1 MLIHG
6 YMLFMH
12 FWLRFWK
19 ENERG
24 RRAYLRE
31 RFGGSFNSF
40 FDLLAKTELL
50 NLCDVWFET
59 LGFWIDFNRVF
70 IWFHWASWFS
80 FGAGFLF
87 VLSDQILLRFLSF
100 SLLHLLSLWSHGK
113 SVLELQREAIQ
124 WWLNL
129 WELRRN
135 SLNSSL
141 ISILEKLGFM
151 IVVVDFLA
159 EEFVWL

>member
-40 FDLLAKTELL
+40 LDLLAKTELL
-50 NLCDVWFET
+50 NLRDV
-59 LGFWIDFNRVF
+59 
-70 IWFHWASWFS
+70 
-80 FGAGFLF
+80 
-87 VLSDQILLRFLSF
+87 
-100 SLLHLLSLWSHGK
+100 
-113 SVLELQREAIQ
+113 
-124 WWLNL
+124 
-129 WELRRN
+129 
-135 SLNSSL
+135 
-141 ISILEKLGFM
+141 
-151 IVVVDFLA
+151 
-159 EEFVWL
+159 